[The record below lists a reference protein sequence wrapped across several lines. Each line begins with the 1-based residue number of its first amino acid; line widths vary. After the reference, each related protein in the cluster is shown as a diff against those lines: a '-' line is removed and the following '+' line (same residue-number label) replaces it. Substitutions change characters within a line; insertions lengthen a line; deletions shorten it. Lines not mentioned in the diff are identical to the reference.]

1 MRVSKFKGQNCF
13 SALVDDP
20 ITIEQGCSI
29 PEDRIGAFHFS
40 VSVLYNFSAV
50 IPPVLCP
57 TNWKGSH
64 GIGSLVTPVGF
75 SSWGLEGL
83 V

>member
-20 ITIEQGCSI
+20 ITIEHGRSI
-29 PEDRIGAFHFS
+29 PKDRIGAFHSS
-40 VSVLYNFSAV
+40 VSVLYNVSVV
-50 IPPVLCP
+50 IPPALCP
-57 TNWKGSH
+57 SNWKVSH
-64 GIGSLVTPVGF
+64 GIRSIITAVVF